1 MTKFTTLC
9 GYADA
14 AVDNTEWDLF
24 GNDATELKPT
34 TTSAFEKKSMFRFS
48 SIHGY
53 VIASFNW

>member
-34 TTSAFEKKSMFRFS
+34 TTSAFEKYVSRFQYPWLCDS
-48 SIHGY
+48 K
-53 VIASFNW
+53 F